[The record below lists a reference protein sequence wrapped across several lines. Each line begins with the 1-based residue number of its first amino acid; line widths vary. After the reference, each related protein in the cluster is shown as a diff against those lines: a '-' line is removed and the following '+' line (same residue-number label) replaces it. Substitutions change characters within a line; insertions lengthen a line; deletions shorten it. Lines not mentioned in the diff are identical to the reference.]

1 MFGYVKVDRANL
13 LGKEYDAYKSIY
25 CGLCKQLGK
34 DYSVF
39 ARFILSYD
47 CTFYAVLILSLA
59 EDEPAF
65 CSGRCRFNPL
75 KKCVYA
81 TTESKALS
89 LAAALSVASAY
100 YKLRDN
106 LIDSPWYKRILYR
119 MVQPFFA
126 SWRKKCLKRYPQIV
140 QIVKDMLDAQLKAE
154 ADPECHLDMA
164 ADPTA
169 RMLGEVCA
177 LIPDEVR
184 LRTKEDPEKVRRI
197 LRTFG
202 YFFGRWIYLIDAADD
217 YQDDLKHRNFNA
229 FALNGFDGDI
239 ADRLIP
245 TLNHCLSE
253 ALLSYGLLD
262 KGVFDG
268 IIMNVLTC
276 SCVNIQNEIVKKYQ
290 KNATEDLNE
299 KSL

>member
-1 MFGYVKVDRANL
+1 MGECKLFGYVKVDRANL

-25 CGLCKQLGK
+25 CGLCKQLGR
-34 DYSVF
+34 DYSIF
-39 ARFILSYD
+39 ARMILSYD

-59 EDEPAF
+59 EEDPTFYPA
-65 CSGRCRFNPL
+65 RCRCNPL

-81 TTESKALS
+81 KTESKALS

-106 LIDSPWYKRILYR
+106 LVDSPWYKRILYR

-126 SWRKKCLKRYPQIV
+126 SWRKKCLKRYPRIV
-140 QIVKDMLDAQLKAE
+140 EIVKEMLDAQLKAE

-169 RMLGEVCA
+169 TMLGEVCA
-177 LIPDEVR
+177 LIPDEVK
-184 LRTKEDPEKVRRI
+184 LRTKAPTENVKRI

-217 YQDDLKHRNFNA
+217 YEDDLKHHNFNA
-229 FALNGFDGDI
+229 FALKIFDGNI

-253 ALLSYGLLD
+253 ALLSYGLLE
-262 KGVFDG
+262 KGAFDS
-268 IIMNVLTC
+268 IILNVLTC
-276 SCVNIQNEIVKKYQ
+276 SCVNIQKQIAEKYQ
-290 KNATEDLNE
+290 PNLKNTE
-299 KSL
+299 